1 MIGRRAADA
10 QGSGA
15 LGNAMAII
23 RVLIS
28 IALFAIAGIL
38 ILDNLGVNVTALVAG
53 LGIGGIAIG
62 LAAQGIFSDLFAALA
77 ILFDKPFRKG
87 DTIRYDTTTG
97 TVERIGLKTT
107 RLRSLT
113 GEQRIM
119 ANTKLLEREIQNLA
133 QAKARRITIYLAVGG
148 KTSADAVDMVM
159 EAADKAVASQKGCK
173 LVRCVLSGAGTGAFA
188 YELVYDDFEPRQ
200 RPPRPE
206 SLGDPP
212 IADCATRDSR
222 ARARPRLGP
231 AYRTPSL
238 LMPLAT
244 LDEIRSRIGTE
255 VGVSSWVG
263 IDQARID
270 AFADA
275 TEDRQFIHVDPEMAA
290 QTPFGG
296 TVAHGFLSL
305 SLLSRMG
312 AEAMLLPEGLKM
324 GINYGFDRVRFLAPV
339 KSGSRVRGR
348 FTLDSVEERAPGQLL
363 MRHEVTVEIEGEDK
377 PALTADWLSL
387 MYI

>member
-1 MIGRRAADA
+1 
-10 QGSGA
+10 
-15 LGNAMAII
+15 
-23 RVLIS
+23 
-28 IALFAIAGIL
+28 
-38 ILDNLGVNVTALVAG
+38 
-53 LGIGGIAIG
+53 
-62 LAAQGIFSDLFAALA
+62 
-77 ILFDKPFRKG
+77 
-87 DTIRYDTTTG
+87 
-97 TVERIGLKTT
+97 
-107 RLRSLT
+107 
-113 GEQRIM
+113 
-119 ANTKLLEREIQNLA
+119 
-133 QAKARRITIYLAVGG
+133 
-148 KTSADAVDMVM
+148 
-159 EAADKAVASQKGCK
+159 
-173 LVRCVLSGAGTGAFA
+173 
-188 YELVYDDFEPRQ
+188 
-200 RPPRPE
+200 
-206 SLGDPP
+206 
-212 IADCATRDSR
+212 
-222 ARARPRLGP
+222 
-231 AYRTPSL
+231 
-238 LMPLAT
+238 MPLAT

-290 QTPFGG
+290 QTSSFGG

-363 MRHEVTVEIEGEDK
+363 MRHKVTVEIEGEDK

-387 MYI
+387 MYF